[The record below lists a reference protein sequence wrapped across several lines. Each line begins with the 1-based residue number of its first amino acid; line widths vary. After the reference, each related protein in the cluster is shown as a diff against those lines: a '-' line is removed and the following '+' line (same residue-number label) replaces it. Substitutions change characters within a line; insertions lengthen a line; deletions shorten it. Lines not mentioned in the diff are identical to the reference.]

1 MRQVTINEAASELNE
16 LVQATLS
23 GEEVVI
29 TLKDKPVIKFVT
41 IDDAS
46 RLPRFGSG
54 KDLMI
59 SMTDDFDAPLDDFT
73 EYME

>member
-1 MRQVTINEAASELNE
+1 MRQVTINEAASELTE
-16 LVQATLS
+16 LIQATLS

-41 IDDAS
+41 IADAPS
-46 RLPRFGSG
+46 LPRFGSG
-54 KDLMI
+54 KDLKI
-59 SMTDDFDAPLDDFT
+59 SMADDFDAPLDDFA